1 MNLGLVLIIIGIIVL
16 ALVNMPLG
24 LALALIGIVLLFVPL
39 RSP

>member
-39 RSP
+39 RQ